1 MHIKIKKGLDINL
14 QGVAA
19 KPQSVSGLAQVMP
32 ELVAVY
38 PDDFP
43 GFVPKVSVK
52 EGDTVK
58 PAIPCC
64 FTN

>member
-1 MHIKIKKGLDINL
+1 
-14 QGVAA
+14 
-19 KPQSVSGLAQVMP
+19 MP

-58 PAIPCC
+58 AGDPLLFHKLNPEIKLVPQ
-64 FTN
+64 

>member
-43 GFVPKVSVK
+43 GFVPKVSDRKSV
-52 EGDTVK
+52 V
-58 PAIPCC
+58 
-64 FTN
+64 